1 MIKRKRFTFRKKNK
15 LTNKSG
21 FQMVYRVGKAYVD
34 YYSVLY
40 VLSTGSENLRIG
52 LAVGK
57 KLGNA
62 VLRNRLKRN
71 MREVFRHQQQLLK
84 PGYDLVWVARKA
96 LINSEIDV
104 YQRIFLRLAKK
115 AGIMNSHN
123 KD

>member
-1 MIKRKRFTFRKKNK
+1 MLKRKRFSFRKKNK
-15 LTNKSG
+15 LTNKSS

-40 VLSTGSENLRIG
+40 VFATGRTELRVG

-62 VLRNRLKRN
+62 VLRNRLKRK
-71 MREVFRHQQQLLK
+71 MREVFRHKQAELRT
-84 PGYDLVWVARKA
+84 GYDVVWVARKA
-96 LINSEIDV
+96 LVNSEIAV
-104 YQRIFLRLAKK
+104 YQKIFLRLAKK

>member
-1 MIKRKRFTFRKKNK
+1 MLKRKRFTFRKKNK
-15 LTNKSG
+15 LTNKSS

-40 VLSTGSENLRIG
+40 VFPTGSEQLRIG

-62 VLRNRLKRN
+62 VLRNRLKRK
-71 MREVFRHQQQLLK
+71 MREVFRHQQEHLK
-84 PGYDLVWVARKA
+84 IGYNLVWVARKA
-96 LINSEIDV
+96 LVTSEIAM
-104 YQRIFLRLAKK
+104 YQKVFLRLAKK